1 MTPKRVVLDTNVVLM
16 PLTRTTSN
24 DSWIVRVWQT
34 GYIVPLISDETE
46 RELIDTLRKPVFNLR
61 EDEVCILASV
71 YLDYCVKVE
80 IPEPP
85 PETPQCD
92 DPSDQKFLSL
102 AYQAK
107 ADAFV
112 SNDGR
117 VLALKELSEVPILS
131 PGEFIRITFHS

>member
-34 GYIVPLISDETE
+34 GYIVPLISEATE
-46 RELIDTLRKPVFNLR
+46 RELIETLGKLVFNLR
-61 EDEVCILASV
+61 ENEVRILASV

-80 IPEPP
+80 VPDPP
-85 PETPQCD
+85 PDTPQCD

-102 AYQAK
+102 AYQAR
-107 ADAFV
+107 ADALV

-117 VLALKELSEVPILS
+117 LLALKQISEVPILS
-131 PGEFIRITFHS
+131 PGEFIRHTFHP